1 MSSPFTV
8 EVFGTEV
15 LAARFQSE
23 LREFKREQRKMIR
36 KAANVVKKDVE
47 AKVASTFPANT
58 KAHKR
63 RGATPLGPL
72 RRKIRVRV
80 LDTTGDVAALIRP
93 SASAFY
99 GRFQE
104 TGLNVTRKGRIVST
118 TSNIIGRKK
127 STRSGSSPF
136 NLPAKPFLAPVA
148 AADAGKVAEIMGDSY
163 GVFFTG
169 GA

>member
-15 LAARFQSE
+15 LAARFSSE
-23 LREFKREQRKMIR
+23 LREFRREQRKMIR

-47 AKVASTFPANT
+47 AKVASTFPTNT
-58 KAHKR
+58 KARKR

-93 SASAFY
+93 AASAFY

-104 TGLNVTRKGRIVST
+104 TGLNVTRKGRITST
-118 TSNIIGRKK
+118 ATNILGRKK
-127 STRSGSSPF
+127 STRASGHPF
-136 NLPAKPFLAPVA
+136 RLPAKPFLEPVA
-148 AADAGKVAEIMGDSY
+148 AADGAKVAEIMGESY
-163 GVFFTG
+163 GVFFRG